1 MEEGRFARNENYR
14 KFLLQ
19 SCPTEGSADP
29 NGRHRPAKLS
39 PLVRSRQEK
48 WRFMR
53 QRRYCLA
60 KRDCVAER
68 IANVSS

>member
-1 MEEGRFARNENYR
+1 MEEGRFARNEKYR

-19 SCPTEGSADP
+19 SCPTEDPADP

-53 QRRYCLA
+53 
-60 KRDCVAER
+60 
-68 IANVSS
+68 